1 MAFTCATGVV
11 HVGLVWSGLASAGVE
26 LCHEFA
32 VGAAGS
38 GEVLVALFELVAEID
53 YCLFEFGDSRGE
65 LVVAGGSAQSGFAPG
80 SMAEPLG

>member
-1 MAFTCATGVV
+1 
-11 HVGLVWSGLASAGVE
+11 LASAGVD

-38 GEVLVALFELVAEID
+38 SKVLIALFEFLAEVD
-53 YCLFEFGDSRGE
+53 DCLFEFGDSRGE